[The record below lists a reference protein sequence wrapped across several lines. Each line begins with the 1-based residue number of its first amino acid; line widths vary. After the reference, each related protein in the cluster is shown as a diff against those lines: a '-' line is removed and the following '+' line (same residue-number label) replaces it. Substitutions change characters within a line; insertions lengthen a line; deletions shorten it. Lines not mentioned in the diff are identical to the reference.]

1 MMLLDVMN
9 NTVVEVAPDSVAQ
22 NKEEVAANTVV
33 EVPSTKDQ
41 EGITAKTWFITGLG
55 FGMVVLLLLVFVY
68 VMKLLGWIM
77 QPRVQAKKVQPT
89 TTETVTHT
97 KSTLSDTITLTA
109 DSTAAIALALH
120 LYYNGVHD
128 EEDTKITI
136 QPHRTQ
142 WNNKMYGMN
151 NLHR

>member
-1 MMLLDVMN
+1 MLLL
-9 NTVVEVAPDSVAQ
+9 EVTQQA
-22 NKEEVAANTVV
+22 
-33 EVPSTKDQ
+33 
-41 EGITAKTWFITGLG
+41 GITGQTWFITLIG
-55 FGMVVLLLLVFVY
+55 FGMVLLLLFVFIY
-68 VMKLLGWIM
+68 VMKLMGKIM
-77 QPRVQAKKVQPT
+77 RPRVKAVKKEVTNEEQ
-89 TTETVTHT
+89 TESVVH
-97 KSTLSDTITLTA
+97 KQREDRIVLTGDA
-109 DSTAAIALALH
+109 TAAIALALH

>member
-1 MMLLDVMN
+1 MMLL
-9 NTVVEVAPDSVAQ
+9 EVTAQ
-22 NKEEVAANTVV
+22 T
-33 EVPSTKDQ
+33 
-41 EGITAKTWFITGLG
+41 GITAQTWFITGLG
-55 FGMVVLLLLVFVY
+55 FGMVVLLLFVFVY
-68 VMKLLGWIM
+68 IMKLMGWIM
-77 QPRVQAKKVQPT
+77 QPRVKAKTVET
-89 TTETVTHT
+89 TAKETVTYT
-97 KSTLSDTITLTA
+97 KSKNDDSITLTA

>member
-1 MMLLDVMN
+1 MLLL
-9 NTVVEVAPDSVAQ
+9 EVTQQV
-22 NKEEVAANTVV
+22 
-33 EVPSTKDQ
+33 
-41 EGITAKTWFITGLG
+41 GITGQTWFITLIG
-55 FGMVVLLLLVFVY
+55 FGMVLLLLFVFIY
-68 VMKLLGWIM
+68 VMKLMGKIM
-77 QPRVQAKKVQPT
+77 RPRAKAVKKEVTNEEQ
-89 TTETVTHT
+89 TESVVH
-97 KSTLSDTITLTA
+97 KQREDRIVLTGDA
-109 DSTAAIALALH
+109 TAAIALALH

>member
-1 MMLLDVMN
+1 MLLL
-9 NTVVEVAPDSVAQ
+9 EVTPEAGVTGQ
-22 NKEEVAANTVV
+22 
-33 EVPSTKDQ
+33 
-41 EGITAKTWFITGLG
+41 TWFITLIG
-55 FGMVVLLLLVFVY
+55 FGMVLLLLFVFIY
-68 VMKLLGWIM
+68 IMKLMGWIM
-77 QPRVQAKKVQPT
+77 RPRVKAVKKEEADAERKDSVVHKDRPRGM
-89 TTETVTHT
+89 
-97 KSTLSDTITLTA
+97 TLTGDA
-109 DSTAAIALALH
+109 TAAIALSLH

>member
-1 MMLLDVMN
+1 MDMRIFLYIFVI
-9 NTVVEVAPDSVAQ
+9 A
-22 NKEEVAANTVV
+22 
-33 EVPSTKDQ
+33 
-41 EGITAKTWFITGLG
+41 F
-55 FGMVVLLLLVFVY
+55 LVY
-68 VMKLLGWIM
+68 EIG
-77 QPRVQAKKVQPT
+77 P
-89 TTETVTHT
+89 
-97 KSTLSDTITLTA
+97 ITLTA

>member
-1 MMLLDVMN
+1 MMLL
-9 NTVVEVAPDSVAQ
+9 EVTAQ
-22 NKEEVAANTVV
+22 T
-33 EVPSTKDQ
+33 
-41 EGITAKTWFITGLG
+41 GITAQTWFITGLG
-55 FGMVVLLLLVFVY
+55 FGMVVLMLFVFVY
-68 VMKLLGWIM
+68 IMKLMGWIM
-77 QPRVQAKKVQPT
+77 QPSVKAKKVET
-89 TTETVTHT
+89 TAKETVTYT
-97 KSTLSDTITLTA
+97 KSKINDSITLTA

>member
-1 MMLLDVMN
+1 MMLL
-9 NTVVEVAPDSVAQ
+9 EVTAQ
-22 NKEEVAANTVV
+22 T
-33 EVPSTKDQ
+33 
-41 EGITAKTWFITGLG
+41 GITAQTWFITGLG
-55 FGMVVLLLLVFVY
+55 FGMVVLLLFVFVY
-68 VMKLLGWIM
+68 IMKLMGWIM
-77 QPRVQAKKVQPT
+77 QPRVKAKKVET
-89 TTETVTHT
+89 TAKETVTHT
-97 KSTLSDTITLTA
+97 KSKINDSITLTA

-136 QPHRTQ
+136 QPHSTQ

>member
-1 MMLLDVMN
+1 MMLL
-9 NTVVEVAPDSVAQ
+9 Q
-22 NKEEVAANTVV
+22 VAAET
-33 EVPSTKDQ
+33 T
-41 EGITAKTWFITGLG
+41 GITAQTWFITGLG
-55 FGMVVLLLLVFVY
+55 FGMVVLLLFAFVY
-68 VMKLLGWIM
+68 VMKLLGWVM
-77 QPRVQAKKVQPT
+77 QPRVKVKKVENTPST
-89 TTETVTHT
+89 AAENVTYT
-97 KSTLSDTITLTA
+97 KSQFSDTVTLTA
-109 DSTAAIALALH
+109 DCTAAIALALH

>member
-1 MMLLDVMN
+1 MN
-9 NTVVEVAPDSVAQ
+9 NTVVEVTQDSVAQ
-22 NKEEVAANTVV
+22 DTIEVVANTVV
-33 EVPSTKDQ
+33 EVPAQEDQ
-41 EGITAKTWFITGLG
+41 TGITGQTWFITGLG
-55 FGMVVLLLLVFVY
+55 FGMVVLLLFAFVFV
-68 VMKLLGWIM
+68 MKFMGWIM
-77 QPRVQAKKVQPT
+77 QPRVKAKKVENKPV
-89 TTETVTHT
+89 EKTVTHT
-97 KSTLSDTITLTA
+97 ESKLSDSITLTA

>member
-22 NKEEVAANTVV
+22 DTVEVAANTVV

-41 EGITAKTWFITGLG
+41 EGITAQTWFITGLG
-55 FGMVVLLLLVFVY
+55 FGMVVLLLFAFVY
-68 VMKLLGWIM
+68 VMKLMGWIM
-77 QPRVQAKKVQPT
+77 QPRVKAKKVQPT

-97 KSTLSDTITLTA
+97 QSKLSDSITLTA

>member
-1 MMLLDVMN
+1 MMLL
-9 NTVVEVAPDSVAQ
+9 Q
-22 NKEEVAANTVV
+22 VAAETA
-33 EVPSTKDQ
+33 
-41 EGITAKTWFITGLG
+41 GITAQTWFITGLG
-55 FGMVVLLLLVFVY
+55 FGMVVALLALFVY

-77 QPRVQAKKVQPT
+77 QPRVKAKKVENVAAEQ
-89 TTETVTHT
+89 TVTHT
-97 KSTLSDTITLTA
+97 HSKLDDSITLTA

-142 WNNKMYGMN
+142 WNN
-151 NLHR
+151 

>member
-1 MMLLDVMN
+1 MMLL
-9 NTVVEVAPDSVAQ
+9 Q
-22 NKEEVAANTVV
+22 VAAETA
-33 EVPSTKDQ
+33 
-41 EGITAKTWFITGLG
+41 GITAQTWFITGLG

-68 VMKLLGWIM
+68 IMKLLGWIM
-77 QPRVQAKKVQPT
+77 QPRVKAKKVQPT

>member
-1 MMLLDVMN
+1 MMLL
-9 NTVVEVAPDSVAQ
+9 EVTAQ
-22 NKEEVAANTVV
+22 T
-33 EVPSTKDQ
+33 
-41 EGITAKTWFITGLG
+41 GITAQTWLITGLG
-55 FGMVVLLLLVFVY
+55 FGMVVLLLFVFVY
-68 VMKLLGWIM
+68 IMKLMGWIM
-77 QPRVQAKKVQPT
+77 QPRVKAKKVEET
-89 TTETVTHT
+89 AKETVTYT
-97 KSTLSDTITLTA
+97 KSKIDDSITLTA

>member
-1 MMLLDVMN
+1 MLLL
-9 NTVVEVAPDSVAQ
+9 EVTQQV
-22 NKEEVAANTVV
+22 
-33 EVPSTKDQ
+33 
-41 EGITAKTWFITGLG
+41 GITGQTWFITLIG
-55 FGMVVLLLLVFVY
+55 FGMVLLLLFVFIY
-68 VMKLLGWIM
+68 VMKLMGKIM
-77 QPRVQAKKVQPT
+77 RPRVKAVKKEVTNEEQ
-89 TTETVTHT
+89 TESVVR
-97 KSTLSDTITLTA
+97 KQREDRIVLTGDA
-109 DSTAAIALALH
+109 TAAIALALH

>member
-1 MMLLDVMN
+1 MLLL
-9 NTVVEVAPDSVAQ
+9 EVTQQV
-22 NKEEVAANTVV
+22 
-33 EVPSTKDQ
+33 
-41 EGITAKTWFITGLG
+41 GITGQTWFITLIG
-55 FGMVVLLLLVFVY
+55 FGMVLLLLFVFIY
-68 VMKLLGWIM
+68 VMKLMGKIM
-77 QPRVQAKKVQPT
+77 RPRVKAVKK
-89 TTETVTHT
+89 EVTNEERIESVVH
-97 KSTLSDTITLTA
+97 KQREDRIVLTGDA
-109 DSTAAIALALH
+109 TAAIALALH

>member
-1 MMLLDVMN
+1 MAQRFILNEVSYFGPGARKELPEVLSRMGVKKALVTSDKGLIKVGTTKMVTDVLDEM
-9 NTVVEVAPDSVAQ
+9 
-22 NKEEVAANTVV
+22 
-33 EVPSTKDQ
+33 
-41 EGITAKTWFITGLG
+41 G
-55 FGMVVLLLLVFVY
+55 FPY
-68 VMKLLGWIM
+68 EIYSEIK
-77 QPRVQAKKVQPT
+77 PNP
-89 TTETVTHT
+89 TVTNV
-97 KSTLSDTITLTA
+97 KQGVDAFKASGADITLTA

>member
-1 MMLLDVMN
+1 MLLL
-9 NTVVEVAPDSVAQ
+9 EVTQ
-22 NKEEVAANTVV
+22 QT
-33 EVPSTKDQ
+33 
-41 EGITAKTWFITGLG
+41 GITGQTWFITLIG
-55 FGMVVLLLLVFVY
+55 FGMVLLLLFVFIY
-68 VMKLLGWIM
+68 VMKLMGKIM
-77 QPRVQAKKVQPT
+77 RPRVKAVKKEVTNEEQ
-89 TTETVTHT
+89 TESVVH
-97 KSTLSDTITLTA
+97 KQREDRIVLTGDA
-109 DSTAAIALALH
+109 TAAIALALH

>member
-1 MMLLDVMN
+1 MLLL
-9 NTVVEVAPDSVAQ
+9 EVTQQV
-22 NKEEVAANTVV
+22 
-33 EVPSTKDQ
+33 
-41 EGITAKTWFITGLG
+41 GITGQTWFITLIG
-55 FGMVVLLLLVFVY
+55 FGMVLLLLFVFIY
-68 VMKLLGWIM
+68 VMQLMGKIM
-77 QPRVQAKKVQPT
+77 RPRVKAVKKEVTNEEQ
-89 TTETVTHT
+89 TESVVH
-97 KSTLSDTITLTA
+97 KQREDRIVLTGDA
-109 DSTAAIALALH
+109 TAAIALALH

>member
-1 MMLLDVMN
+1 MMLL
-9 NTVVEVAPDSVAQ
+9 EVTAQ
-22 NKEEVAANTVV
+22 T
-33 EVPSTKDQ
+33 
-41 EGITAKTWFITGLG
+41 GITAQTWFITGLG
-55 FGMVVLLLLVFVY
+55 FGMVVLLLFVFVY
-68 VMKLLGWIM
+68 IMKLMGWIM
-77 QPRVQAKKVQPT
+77 QPRVKAKKVEET
-89 TTETVTHT
+89 AKETVTYT
-97 KSTLSDTITLTA
+97 KSKIGDSITLTA

>member
-1 MMLLDVMN
+1 MLLL
-9 NTVVEVAPDSVAQ
+9 EVTQQA
-22 NKEEVAANTVV
+22 
-33 EVPSTKDQ
+33 
-41 EGITAKTWFITGLG
+41 GITGQTWFITLIG
-55 FGMVVLLLLVFVY
+55 FGMVLLILFVFIY
-68 VMKLLGWIM
+68 VMKLMGKIM
-77 QPRVQAKKVQPT
+77 RPRVKAVKKEVTNEEQ
-89 TTETVTHT
+89 TESVVH
-97 KSTLSDTITLTA
+97 KQREDRIVLTGDA
-109 DSTAAIALALH
+109 TAAIALALH

>member
-1 MMLLDVMN
+1 MLLL
-9 NTVVEVAPDSVAQ
+9 EVTQQA
-22 NKEEVAANTVV
+22 
-33 EVPSTKDQ
+33 
-41 EGITAKTWFITGLG
+41 GITGQTWFITLIG
-55 FGMVVLLLLVFVY
+55 FGMVLLLLFVFIY
-68 VMKLLGWIM
+68 VMKLMGKIM
-77 QPRVQAKKVQPT
+77 RPRVKAVKKEVT
-89 TTETVTHT
+89 NEEHTESGVH
-97 KSTLSDTITLTA
+97 KQREDRIVLTGDA
-109 DSTAAIALALH
+109 TAAIALALH

>member
-1 MMLLDVMN
+1 MLLL
-9 NTVVEVAPDSVAQ
+9 EVTQQA
-22 NKEEVAANTVV
+22 
-33 EVPSTKDQ
+33 
-41 EGITAKTWFITGLG
+41 GITGQTWFITLNG
-55 FGMVVLLLLVFVY
+55 FGMVLLLLFVFIY
-68 VMKLLGWIM
+68 VMKLMGKIM
-77 QPRVQAKKVQPT
+77 RPRVKAVKKEVTNEEQ
-89 TTETVTHT
+89 TESVVH
-97 KSTLSDTITLTA
+97 KQREDRIVLTGDA
-109 DSTAAIALALH
+109 TAAIALALH

>member
-1 MMLLDVMN
+1 MMLL
-9 NTVVEVAPDSVAQ
+9 EVTAQ
-22 NKEEVAANTVV
+22 T
-33 EVPSTKDQ
+33 
-41 EGITAKTWFITGLG
+41 GITAQTWFITGLG
-55 FGMVVLLLLVFVY
+55 FGMVVLLLFVFVY
-68 VMKLLGWIM
+68 IMKLMGWIM
-77 QPRVQAKKVQPT
+77 QPRVKAKKVET
-89 TTETVTHT
+89 TAKETVTYT
-97 KSTLSDTITLTA
+97 KSKNDDSITLTA

>member
-1 MMLLDVMN
+1 MILL
-9 NTVVEVAPDSVAQ
+9 E
-22 NKEEVAANTVV
+22 
-33 EVPSTKDQ
+33 
-41 EGITAKTWFITGLG
+41 ITGFTWMVTGVG
-55 FGMVVLLLLVFVY
+55 FALVIVLLGIFVY
-68 VMKLLGWIM
+68 LMKLLGYIM
-77 QPRVQAKKVQPT
+77 QPRVKAKKVENAPAV
-89 TTETVTHT
+89 TEENVTHT
-97 KSTLSDTITLTA
+97 KSHFSDTVTLTA
-109 DSTAAIALALH
+109 DCTAAIALALH

>member
-1 MMLLDVMN
+1 MLLL
-9 NTVVEVAPDSVAQ
+9 EVTQQV
-22 NKEEVAANTVV
+22 
-33 EVPSTKDQ
+33 
-41 EGITAKTWFITGLG
+41 GITGQTWFITLIGV
-55 FGMVVLLLLVFVY
+55 GMVLLLLFVFIY
-68 VMKLLGWIM
+68 VMKLMGKIM
-77 QPRVQAKKVQPT
+77 RPRVKAVKKEVTNEEQ
-89 TTETVTHT
+89 TESVVH
-97 KSTLSDTITLTA
+97 KQREDRIVLTGDA
-109 DSTAAIALALH
+109 TAAIALALH

>member
-1 MMLLDVMN
+1 MN

-22 NKEEVAANTVV
+22 DTVEVAANTVV

-41 EGITAKTWFITGLG
+41 EGITAQTWFITGLG
-55 FGMVVLLLLVFVY
+55 FGMVVLLLFAFVY
-68 VMKLLGWIM
+68 VMKLMGWIM
-77 QPRVQAKKVQPT
+77 QPRVKAKKVQPT

-97 KSTLSDTITLTA
+97 QSKLSDSITLTA

>member
-1 MMLLDVMN
+1 MLLL
-9 NTVVEVAPDSVAQ
+9 EVTQQV
-22 NKEEVAANTVV
+22 
-33 EVPSTKDQ
+33 
-41 EGITAKTWFITGLG
+41 GITGQTWFITGVG
-55 FGMVVLLLLVFVY
+55 FGMVLLLLFVFIY
-68 VMKLLGWIM
+68 VMKLMGKIM
-77 QPRVQAKKVQPT
+77 RPRVKAVKKEATNEEQKESVVHK
-89 TTETVTHT
+89 EREDRIV
-97 KSTLSDTITLTA
+97 LTGDA
-109 DSTAAIALALH
+109 TAAIALARH

>member
-1 MMLLDVMN
+1 MMLL
-9 NTVVEVAPDSVAQ
+9 EVTAQ
-22 NKEEVAANTVV
+22 T
-33 EVPSTKDQ
+33 
-41 EGITAKTWFITGLG
+41 GITAQTWLITGLG
-55 FGMVVLLLLVFVY
+55 FGMVVLLLFVFVY
-68 VMKLLGWIM
+68 IMKLMGWIM
-77 QPRVQAKKVQPT
+77 QPRVKAKKVET
-89 TTETVTHT
+89 TAKETVTYT
-97 KSTLSDTITLTA
+97 KSKINDSITLTA

>member
-1 MMLLDVMN
+1 MMLL
-9 NTVVEVAPDSVAQ
+9 Q
-22 NKEEVAANTVV
+22 VAAETA
-33 EVPSTKDQ
+33 
-41 EGITAKTWFITGLG
+41 GITAQTWFITGLG
-55 FGMVVLLLLVFVY
+55 FGMVVALLALFVY
-68 VMKLLGWIM
+68 VMNLLGWIM
-77 QPRVQAKKVQPT
+77 QPRVKAKKVENKAAEQ
-89 TTETVTHT
+89 TVTHT
-97 KSTLSDTITLTA
+97 HSKLDDSITLTA